1 MPSPRAGTVA
11 PDVGKVIREYK
22 AGKVEFRTD
31 AGGNVHA
38 IVGKLSFDAP
48 KLVEN
53 ISAMIQ
59 FVLNLKPASV
69 RGQYVKGIAVKATMT
84 PAVRVQAA

>member
-1 MPSPRAGTVA
+1 MV
-11 PDVGKVIREYK
+11 REYK

-53 ISAMIQ
+53 IAAFLQ
-59 FVLNLKPASV
+59 HVTNLKPASV
-69 RGQYVKGIAVKATMT
+69 RGQYIKGISVSATMS
-84 PAVRVQAA
+84 PGIRIQAG